1 MISAFFSHKAEIN
14 LKVLYLSMYYASTNI
29 IRFTLF
35 ILLGYYYLPNPVLA
49 QQSADSKR
57 IYVSLHGND
66 RNPGTKAKPYVS
78 PQAGINAASKLKKEG
93 FNGEIELILLPGK
106 YHLDKPIQIH
116 PEVSGT
122 EARPFTIRAEIE
134 RNVSLSGAKL
144 LKLRWK
150 KIERGLWKAEVPKE
164 LYFQELF
171 ADGNRLVRARYPN
184 FDAHIAPFNG
194 YAADAISPE
203 RTSAWK
209 DPKGAIVHA
218 LHVGR
223 WGGFHYRVLSKDS
236 KGQLALEGGA
246 QNNRPSKMHDTYR
259 YVENVFEE
267 LDTALEWYLD
277 KHTATLYYLPEAGK
291 DPNKQTFE
299 VPILENIITIMGTE
313 ANPVHDI
320 KIQGIRYIH
329 TAPTFMKTAEPLLRS
344 DWTIYRQ
351 GAIKLEG
358 ALRCTIS
365 NSDFSDLGGNA
376 VFISNYNQAVVIRD
390 NLIERIGAGAINFV
404 GGADAVRSPSFRYE
418 NFVAERDMDTIRGP
432 KTNNYPTQCEANG
445 NLIRHIGL
453 IEKQVAG
460 IQIAM
465 ASSIRIYHNTIYQVP
480 RAGINIGDGTWGG
493 HDIAFNDVFHTVLE
507 TSDHGAFNSWGR
519 DRFWHPNRGQMDALV
534 AKHPKWILLD
544 AIKPTLIRNNR
555 FQCDHGWD
563 IDLDDGSSNYR
574 IFNNLCLSGGLKL
587 REGFYRMVY
596 NNIMI
601 NNGFHPHVWFKDS
614 HDVFRHN
621 IVMQSHQDIQVKH
634 WGDTVDYNFYTLR
647 KDLEKDQRKGI
658 EQHAVAIEDIKFKNP
673 QIGDFNLDGIQLKGY
688 TDFDMSRFGVQA
700 QRLEILSAKPKIP
713 RITLAKENKEGEL
726 FDWKEGRF
734 KSIET
739 LGEQSAAGLPT
750 IAGVLVVKLADS
762 STLYK
767 GGLRIGDVIVSC
779 QGEPIH
785 TIRDFQ
791 TITKRDEY
799 HTQITIDF
807 YRNQVKQTLVIK
819 K

>member
-1 MISAFFSHKAEIN
+1 
-14 LKVLYLSMYYASTNI
+14 MYYNLTTI

-35 ILLGYYYLPNPVLA
+35 ILLGYCHMSTPVLA
-49 QQSADSKR
+49 QQSTTSKK
-57 IYVSLHGND
+57 IYISLSGSD
-66 RNPGTKAKPYVS
+66 RNPGTRTKPYAS
-78 PQAGINAASKLKKEG
+78 PQAGLDAASKLNKEG
-93 FNGEIELILLPGK
+93 FKGQIELILMPGK
-106 YHLDKPIQIH
+106 YYLDKPIQID
-116 PEVSGT
+116 PSLSGT
-122 EARPFTIRAEIE
+122 AASPFTIRAHIAQD
-134 RNVSLSGAKL
+134 VTLSGAKL
-144 LKLRWK
+144 LKLHWEK
-150 KIERGLWKAEVPKE
+150 TENGLWKATVPKQ
-164 LYFQELF
+164 LSFQELF

-184 FDAHIAPFNG
+184 FDAHTAPFNG

-223 WGGFHYRVLSKDS
+223 WGGFHYRVLSKDANG
-236 KGQLALEGGA
+236 KLTLEGGS

-267 LDTALEWYLD
+267 LDSDLEWYLD
-277 KHTATLYYLPEAGK
+277 ESAATLYYRPKAGK
-291 DPNKQTFE
+291 DPNQQIFE
-299 VPILENIITIMGTE
+299 APILENIITITGTE
-313 ANPVHDI
+313 SKPVHDI
-320 KIQGIRYIH
+320 NIEGIRYIH

-358 ALRCTIS
+358 AVRCTIS

-376 VFISNYNQAVVIRD
+376 VFISNYNRAVVIRD

-418 NFVAERDMDTIRGP
+418 NFVAEQDMDTIRGP
-432 KTNNYPTQCEANG
+432 KTNNYPTQCEASG

-460 IQIAM
+460 VQIAM
-465 ASSIRIYHNTIYQVP
+465 ASAIRVYHNTIYQVP

-534 AKHPKWILLD
+534 AKHPEWILLD
-544 AIKPTLIRNNR
+544 AVETTLIHDNR

-587 REGFYRMVY
+587 REGFYRTVY

-614 HDVFRHN
+614 HDTFRHN
-621 IVMQSHQDIQVKH
+621 IVMQPHQDIQVKY
-634 WGDTVDYNFYTLR
+634 WGDTVDYNFYTLQ
-647 KDLEKDQRKGI
+647 KDLEKDQAKGI
-658 EQHAVAIEDIKFKNP
+658 EKHAVVVEDIQFKNASV
-673 QIGDFNLDGIQLKGY
+673 GDFSLDGTKLNGY
-688 TDFDMSRFGVQA
+688 TDFDMSHFGVNA
-700 QRLEILSAKPKIP
+700 QRLRVLADQPEIPKI
-713 RITLAKENKEGEL
+713 TLGKKNKESEQ

-734 KSIET
+734 KSVET

-750 IAGVLVVKLADS
+750 IAGVLVVKLAES
-762 STLYK
+762 SILYK
-767 GGLRIGDVIVSC
+767 GGLRIGDVIVGC
-779 QGEPIH
+779 QDEAIQA
-785 TIRDFQ
+785 IKDFQ

-799 HTQITIDF
+799 HAQITIDF